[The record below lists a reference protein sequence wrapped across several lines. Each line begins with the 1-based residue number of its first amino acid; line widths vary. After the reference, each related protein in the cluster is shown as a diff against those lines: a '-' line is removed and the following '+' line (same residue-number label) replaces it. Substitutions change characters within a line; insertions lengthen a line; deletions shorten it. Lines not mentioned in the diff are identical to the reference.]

1 MQKVIVK
8 RYVYAA
14 GMFVLITI
22 AGLWAWN
29 TLSELFGGPQAQ
41 YRHVLELAPEK
52 IDMIFTRDTSAT
64 QSDFGGL
71 TVSCSS
77 FRCSVWA
84 AWMAR
89 RSTSFHQA
97 RSASTRRPAR
107 PRART

>member
-41 YRHVLELAPEK
+41 YRHVLAAFFMLL
-52 IDMIFTRDTSAT
+52 IL
-64 QSDFGGL
+64 QWGLGG
-71 TVSCSS
+71 CR
-77 FRCSVWA
+77 FRSGNTCQHE
-84 AWMAR
+84 
-89 RSTSFHQA
+89 HQ
-97 RSASTRRPAR
+97 
-107 PRART
+107 